1 MKSRINKW
9 NYEKKKIANFPH
21 TQNIS
26 KKKNKINKSLK
37 GIHHN

>member
-9 NYEKKKIANFPH
+9 NYEKKRLQIFHTHKIF
-21 TQNIS
+21 Q
-26 KKKNKINKSLK
+26 KKKIKINKSLK